1 MAEKIGVATQNRQAD
16 SLGSTFYGGGN
27 LKIYSGSQ
35 PSTADTSPTGTLL
48 VTITLPATPFAAA
61 SSGVIAKSGTW
72 SGVAGAGSPTNAGW
86 FRIQTSGNTHPL
98 DGAITATGGGGELE
112 LDNIAITSGQTVTI
126 NSFTITQPSS

>member
-1 MAEKIGVATQNRQAD
+1 MAEKIGVAVQNRQAD

-35 PSTADTSPTGTLL
+35 PATADTAPSGNLI

-72 SGVAGAGSPTNAGW
+72 SGVAGATDTAGW

-98 DGAITATGGGGELE
+98 DGSVTATAGGGELE
-112 LDNIAITSGQTVTI
+112 LDDVTITSGQTVTVS
-126 NSFTITQPSS
+126 SFTITQPAS

>member
-1 MAEKIGVATQNRQAD
+1 MAEKIGVAVQNRQAD

-35 PSTADTSPTGTLL
+35 PATADTAASGVLI

-72 SGVAGAGSPTNAGW
+72 SGVAGATDTAGW
-86 FRIQTSGNTHPL
+86 FRIQTSANAHPL

-112 LDNIAITSGQTVTI
+112 LDDITITSGQTVVI
-126 NSFTITQPSS
+126 SAFTITQPSS